1 MKIVS
6 FAFLVLMSVSA
17 YLSAEPVSENQLDS
31 LLSVSGLASDIDSMP
46 EMFASTMQGTKA
58 KNDNINDEQ
67 VAALVAL
74 IKKVINPS
82 FFNEQIKRE
91 LAAELSQEDLI
102 QLMAWYESDVGREI
116 TLAEE
121 VASTDE
127 GYANMASNAQNIMAN
142 SPLVARARQI
152 DIAMNATQQ
161 LYTST
166 KNIGITMYAATS
178 KIDNPNVA
186 VNIVDFSAVLDSQ
199 KAEVLNSI
207 EEQITLFIAHS
218 LQDVDDE
225 KIQQYITFLNSP
237 SGKKFVLGSIAGL
250 NTAFEK
256 AMQTFVESI
265 NLLFEENEWRLADF
279 LTISPSDDQDLT
291 LQTFPQ
297 LELENETLAAWTGD
311 ELNFF
316 YNIALQNTEF
326 TTAQFWTSFKKQLRN
341 SADARKVELIHEGEF
356 VTNQG
361 ANVEFKIYMWSEDGK
376 AYAQVVN
383 LLYNDSY
390 RYLLQAFPLEITY
403 LQELSVR
410 NVKIMKTL
418 KLAQ

>member
-1 MKIVS
+1 
-6 FAFLVLMSVSA
+6 
-17 YLSAEPVSENQLDS
+17 
-31 LLSVSGLASDIDSMP
+31 
-46 EMFASTMQGTKA
+46 
-58 KNDNINDEQ
+58 
-67 VAALVAL
+67 
-74 IKKVINPS
+74 
-82 FFNEQIKRE
+82 
-91 LAAELSQEDLI
+91 
-102 QLMAWYESDVGREI
+102 
-116 TLAEE
+116 
-121 VASTDE
+121 
-127 GYANMASNAQNIMAN
+127 MAN

-161 LYTST
+161 LYAIT

-237 SGKKFVLGSIAGL
+237 SGKKFVVGSIAGL

-390 RYLLQAFPLEITY
+390 RYLLQAFPIEISY

>member
-1 MKIVS
+1 MKIAS
-6 FAFLVLMSVSA
+6 FAFLVLMSLSA
-17 YLSAEPVSENQLDS
+17 YLSAEPVSGNQLDS
-31 LLSVSGLASDIDSMP
+31 LLSVSGLTSDIDSMP

-58 KNDNINDEQ
+58 NNINDEQ

-91 LAAELSQEDLI
+91 LSAELSQEDLI

-161 LYTST
+161 LYTIT

-207 EEQITLFIAHS
+207 EEQITLFIANS

-237 SGKKFVLGSIAGL
+237 SGKKFVVGSIAGL

-265 NLLFEENEWRLADF
+265 NLLFE
-279 LTISPSDDQDLT
+279 
-291 LQTFPQ
+291 
-297 LELENETLAAWTGD
+297 
-311 ELNFF
+311 
-316 YNIALQNTEF
+316 
-326 TTAQFWTSFKKQLRN
+326 
-341 SADARKVELIHEGEF
+341 
-356 VTNQG
+356 
-361 ANVEFKIYMWSEDGK
+361 
-376 AYAQVVN
+376 
-383 LLYNDSY
+383 
-390 RYLLQAFPLEITY
+390 
-403 LQELSVR
+403 
-410 NVKIMKTL
+410 
-418 KLAQ
+418 